1 MAQKG
6 AKMVSKVTKTPM
18 ITRDD
23 LIAHIKVVGQRIIDD
38 AEEITPDP
46 NGTSFME
53 IRAIIA
59 PATVATQIEYKI
71 KRYADPRIKR

>member
-1 MAQKG
+1 M
-6 AKMVSKVTKTPM
+6 TKTPI

-23 LIAHIKVVGQRIIDD
+23 LIAHIKAIGQKIIDD
-38 AEEITPDP
+38 AEEIAPNP

-59 PATVATQIEYKI
+59 PTTAVTQVEYKI
-71 KRYADPRIKR
+71 KRYADPRIK